1 MPITA
6 DLSFQY
12 TLTADAEIKP
22 RRLVL
27 IIPLSADPITTPV
40 TTTTRAQI
48 NIEDGTSLDALL
60 ASLNDS
66 FGGLSQGG
74 PVSPKEPSA

>member
-6 DLSFQY
+6 DLTFQY
-12 TLTADAEIKP
+12 AVTADATIKP

-27 IIPLSADPITTPV
+27 IIPLSTDPITTPL

-48 NIEDGTSLDALL
+48 TIEDGTSLDALL
-60 ASLNDS
+60 ASLNES

-74 PVSPKEPSA
+74 PVSAKEPSA